1 MLERAGVPSV
11 VIVTGE
17 FRELATTIAHA
28 QGEPGLEILVLPSN
42 IEELSDEELR
52 SLAQSTFHEASRKL
66 LSTGGDK

>member
-1 MLERAGVPSV
+1 M

-17 FRELATTIAHA
+17 FKELASTIAHA

-52 SLAQSTFHEASRKL
+52 SLAQITFDEAAGKL
-66 LSTGGDK
+66 LWTGSNK